1 MSTPK
6 RQRLSASRVSLSAR
20 KSLQGSASAL
30 PRPTNNVCCDAPEAG
45 KLANADQLA
54 TSRLAST
61 QPSYD
66 FLSGGVTDTPSQP
79 LKRSTSLRQPS
90 ILRHDNVNDENLR
103 ARINALEYELKDL
116 QGARTA
122 AKLQHEKE
130 IRDVQA
136 KADADF
142 KKYQSANSASNNATT
157 KYDTLA
163 KELRDVKDLRV
174 NEKAT
179 LDKQVRDLGER
190 NGSLQEDISDLQAQ
204 LADQERQLGRQLKDV
219 EAARL
224 SLQQTLDNLRQE
236 LDRISQEHDAAQSR
250 LAKRDVEV
258 VNLETEV
265 TELKSHTGDSEALA
279 VVQRELSDQV
289 THIRKLET
297 TNREQLSELRR
308 LRDGQRSV
316 QVIEEQK
323 RGLETQ
329 LEVMKDVHRQ
339 LGEAQIQKEI
349 LEDEKRVWA
358 SLLEDEG
365 QGVTADSPEAVVKAL
380 IQERIEHASILSQL
394 GTTQT
399 EIAEKDELIKSLESK
414 TAELETQIQKSK
426 SVSDADHAPDGKAY
440 KRMDR
445 QRMLAVKE
453 VEYLRAQL
461 KTFDSEETQLMENK
475 NFDTQRTEQIQ
486 SLEALVD
493 QYRSE
498 IQTLNNQLT
507 TQETS
512 PTPQAQNTSPR
523 GTKRRAESQDPDLDP
538 ATAETTSSQ
547 LGPLLRKNKNLQIA
561 LQKTTSQSQLL
572 ATELQATK
580 SQLKSLRAASKTRIL
595 QLSSNPTSDAE
606 AIKLSTLT
614 TLKAENA
621 ALLSQLRGSA
631 ANQLEEEVKLIPAAT
646 YDALALS
653 LTASET
659 VVAERDKRMRRQRE
673 IWTEKAAEFRD
684 AIASLLGYRVQFLPN
699 GKVKISSLYYGKPKK
714 VRKGGEDG
722 EDGSDDEDGQDEEN
736 FIMFDGDKGTM
747 KVGVGAGGGKFAT
760 DVKDLVEFWVKGK
773 KEIPCFLAAMTLEF
787 WERFRSDP
795 GVDRS

>member
-1 MSTPK
+1 ME
-6 RQRLSASRVSLSAR
+6 SAR
-20 KSLQGSASAL
+20 
-30 PRPTNNVCCDAPEAG
+30 V
-45 KLANADQLA
+45 
-54 TSRLAST
+54 
-61 QPSYD
+61 
-66 FLSGGVTDTPSQP
+66 
-79 LKRSTSLRQPS
+79 
-90 ILRHDNVNDENLR
+90 
-103 ARINALEYELKDL
+103 
-116 QGARTA
+116 
-122 AKLQHEKE
+122 
-130 IRDVQA
+130 
-136 KADADF
+136 
-142 KKYQSANSASNNATT
+142 
-157 KYDTLA
+157 
-163 KELRDVKDLRV
+163 
-174 NEKAT
+174 
-179 LDKQVRDLGER
+179 
-190 NGSLQEDISDLQAQ
+190 
-204 LADQERQLGRQLKDV
+204 
-219 EAARL
+219 
-224 SLQQTLDNLRQE
+224 SLQQTLDNLRQD
-236 LDRISQEHDAAQSR
+236 LDRTSQEHDAAQSR

-258 VNLETEV
+258 ANLETEV
-265 TELKSHTGDSEALA
+265 TELKSHTEDSEALA

-349 LEDEKRVWA
+349 LEDEKRVWT
-358 SLLEDEG
+358 SLLEDGG
-365 QGVTADSPEAVVKAL
+365 QDITLNSPEAVAKSL
-380 IQERIEHASILSQL
+380 IHERIEHASILNQL
-394 GTTQT
+394 GATQS

-414 TAELETQIQKSK
+414 TTELEGQIKNSK
-426 SVSDADHAPDGKAY
+426 STSDADQAPDGKAY

-486 SLEALVD
+486 KLEALID
-493 QYRSE
+493 RYRSE
-498 IQTLNNQLT
+498 IQSLNDQLSTQEKSAT
-507 TQETS
+507 TQTQ
-512 PTPQAQNTSPR
+512 TISPR
-523 GTKRRAESQDPDLDP
+523 GTKRRAESQDPDLD
-538 ATAETTSSQ
+538 ANTNEGTSSQ

-572 ATELQATK
+572 ATELQAAK
-580 SQLKSLRAASKTRIL
+580 SQLKSLRAASKTRVL

-606 AIKLSTLT
+606 AIKLATLR

-621 ALLSQLRGSA
+621 ALLSQLRNTSSTSA
-631 ANQLEEEVKLIPAAT
+631 VPLIPTAT

-653 LTASET
+653 LTASESL
-659 VVAERDKRMRRQRE
+659 VAEKEKRMRRQRE

-714 VRKGGEDG
+714 TTASGED
-722 EDGSDDEDGQDEEN
+722 EQDEDGQEEEN

-747 KVGVGAGGGKFAT
+747 KLSQGKFAT

-787 WERFRSDP
+787 WERFRSEPAGD
-795 GVDRS
+795 VAM